1 MALIE
6 YRRRQVPPVVIVT
19 NDAGDVHEWP
29 LADFEADPPACLVAS
44 GVRVGPSVPDR
55 VTAASLLLVLGQMGK
70 LAQVEGVIA
79 GLPEAAP
86 ARILWGRATEFRRAN
101 PLWEAFAQTI
111 GLTAADV
118 DAAFIAAGQ
127 MDQAFSNG

>member
-1 MALIE
+1 MTHTERFVTANGEVLSTRLLI
-6 YRRRQVPPVVIVT
+6 VSTPPAPPPV
-19 NDAGDVHEWP
+19 P
-29 LADFEADPPACLVAS
+29 
-44 GVRVGPSVPDR
+44 VPDR